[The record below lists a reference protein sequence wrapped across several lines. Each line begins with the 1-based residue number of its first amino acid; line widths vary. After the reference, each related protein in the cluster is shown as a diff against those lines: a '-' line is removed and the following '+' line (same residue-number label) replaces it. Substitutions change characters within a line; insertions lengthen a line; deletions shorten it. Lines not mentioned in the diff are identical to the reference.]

1 MDKLLV
7 ESNLFAMPIQWYLK
21 LLVGVASGF
30 TVATVRQGSND
41 QCFNNALSLSDSVTD
56 YALNLGPRNSWDDYW
71 VWLPLTLVLLVKNI
85 YFTIYWCAGSDPNI
99 GWEVNPVYIP
109 NTTFG
114 NAMDPDLQDTI
125 LSIIPIAFALMTVL
139 GRWDTQE
146 IYYVAKKFT
155 QAVSMTGFY
164 FAKYLV

>member
-1 MDKLLV
+1 MDHLLV
-7 ESNLFAMPIQWYLK
+7 ESNLFAMPLAWYLK
-21 LLVGVASGF
+21 LLVGVGSGF
-30 TVATVRQGSND
+30 TVASVRQASND

-56 YALNLGPRNSWDDYW
+56 YALNLGPRVSWDDYW

-85 YFTIYWCAGSDPNI
+85 YFTLYWCIGSDPNI

-109 NTTFG
+109 TTTFG
-114 NAMDPDLQDTI
+114 SVMDPDLQDTI
-125 LSIIPIAFALMTVL
+125 LSLIPIAFALMTVL

-146 IYYVAKKFT
+146 IYYVSKKFT

-164 FAKYLV
+164 FAKFLV